1 MHGKLVVF
9 GVGGNKNAS
18 QTVAQILIG
27 GITGKEGV
35 VRVECSLGACCSRN
49 GVSSGQGGEGSGCTS
64 LFLTGV
70 DEKAKATTNKAGSR
84 AGYVIARPLFHL
96 FRSPGQHRIVRWKR
110 MELYFRKSVAY
121 CGKRNVIWDPR
132 NS

>member
-1 MHGKLVVF
+1 MDGDVDATHGKLVVCF

-35 VRVECSLGACCSRN
+35 VRVECSLGACCSTN
-49 GVSSGQGGEGSGCTS
+49 GVFSSAVAREAKGSGCTS

-70 DEKAKATTNKAGSR
+70 DEHTKATANKIGLML
-84 AGYVIARPLFHL
+84 AR
-96 FRSPGQHRIVRWKR
+96 V
-110 MELYFRKSVAY
+110 M
-121 CGKRNVIWDPR
+121 
-132 NS
+132 